1 MYREMKRQ
9 LESVRHLKM
18 RKHNF
23 LKQLNEI
30 SYLINIRETDVFV
43 DKVND
48 ITDKLINLHYEK
60 SDLEKKILEVDM
72 EFSSINNFIKE
83 ENNIDIFD
91 LVINS
96 DTKDKSSYLEK
107 LNEVGL
113 VSVKEYETIKEFLW
127 NEDKRRRQSY
137 QLPKWI

>member
-1 MYREMKRQ
+1 MKRQ

-30 SYLINIRETDVFV
+30 IYLINIRETDVFV

-72 EFSSINNFIKE
+72 EFSNINNFIKE

-96 DTKDKSSYLEK
+96 DAKDKSSYLEK

>member
-1 MYREMKRQ
+1 MYRKMKRQ

-72 EFSSINNFIKE
+72 EFSNINNFIKE
-83 ENNIDIFD
+83 ENNIDIFN

-96 DTKDKSSYLEK
+96 DAKDKSSYLEK

>member
-1 MYREMKRQ
+1 MKRQ

-72 EFSSINNFIKE
+72 EFSNINNFIKE
-83 ENNIDIFD
+83 ENNIDIFN

-96 DTKDKSSYLEK
+96 DAKDKSSYLEK

>member
-96 DTKDKSSYLEK
+96 DAKDKSSYLEK

>member
-1 MYREMKRQ
+1 
-9 LESVRHLKM
+9 M

-72 EFSSINNFIKE
+72 EFSNINNFIKE
-83 ENNIDIFD
+83 ENNIDIFN

-96 DTKDKSSYLEK
+96 DAKDKSSYLEK

>member
-83 ENNIDIFD
+83 ENNIDIFN

-96 DTKDKSSYLEK
+96 DAKDKSSYLEK

>member
-1 MYREMKRQ
+1 MKRQ

>member
-1 MYREMKRQ
+1 MKRQ

-48 ITDKLINLHYEK
+48 ITDKLINLHYQK

-72 EFSSINNFIKE
+72 EFSNINNFIKE

-96 DTKDKSSYLEK
+96 DAKDKSSYLEK

>member
-1 MYREMKRQ
+1 MYRKMKRQ

-72 EFSSINNFIKE
+72 EFSNINNFIKE

-96 DTKDKSSYLEK
+96 DAKDKSSYLEK

>member
-1 MYREMKRQ
+1 
-9 LESVRHLKM
+9 M

-72 EFSSINNFIKE
+72 EFSNINNFIKE

-96 DTKDKSSYLEK
+96 DAKDKSSYLEK

>member
-1 MYREMKRQ
+1 MKRQ

-72 EFSSINNFIKE
+72 EFSNINNFIKE

-96 DTKDKSSYLEK
+96 DAKDKSSYLEK

>member
-48 ITDKLINLHYEK
+48 ITDKLINQHYEK

-72 EFSSINNFIKE
+72 EFSNINNFIKE

-96 DTKDKSSYLEK
+96 DAKDKSSYLEK

>member
-72 EFSSINNFIKE
+72 EFSNINNFIKE

-96 DTKDKSSYLEK
+96 DAKDKSSYLEK